1 MIPFSL
7 HALKTL
13 MAISPLL
20 QHINLL
26 IGFGKGVTKR
36 GSMVSVA
43 YMDGSLDALITIED
57 RGFDWAIIEAPNP
70 KKVFAGAIGLL
81 GNVLYELIEM
91 F

>member
-1 MIPFSL
+1 
-7 HALKTL
+7 
-13 MAISPLL
+13 
-20 QHINLL
+20 
-26 IGFGKGVTKR
+26 
-36 GSMVSVA
+36 MVSVA